1 MFTWG
6 KAWIVH
12 RPQVVVCT
20 SITWRGN
27 SKILI
32 IYNTCL
38 EHLELGKN
46 HRNYLLQFLFFS
58 FTQMKKLRLKEVKRP
73 FQR

>member
-38 EHLELGKN
+38 EHLELGK
-46 HRNYLLQFLFFS
+46 
-58 FTQMKKLRLKEVKRP
+58 KP
-73 FQR
+73 